1 MIEWSFLTQKV
12 WLNTLI
18 CHTLDGV
25 FDPEEIALHLS
36 TLPIAPIFWWPSTSS
51 LIRSQVQ
58 LISEWT
64 NRGKEESHKYYVAGD
79 IWFFHLNE
87 YVFGHLDLSHC
98 RNHSLVIRYTISCVE
113 NYQIWA
119 LILWSFERIFDW
131 ISTSFSLSLTR
142 ENVSYVHLNRSLCI
156 WLSSTHAF
164 SYSMFNKIFKHSQ
177 THFNIV
183 HTHTNIEIAVHIG
196 ICVER
201 IYSIMGWIQYER
213 WVKKESN

>member
-1 MIEWSFLTQKV
+1 MNEST
-12 WLNTLI
+12 
-18 CHTLDGV
+18 
-25 FDPEEIALHLS
+25 EE
-36 TLPIAPIFWWPSTSS
+36 
-51 LIRSQVQ
+51 
-58 LISEWT
+58 
-64 NRGKEESHKYYVAGD
+64 KKSHKYYVAGD

-98 RNHSLVIRYTISCVE
+98 RNHSLVIRYLISCVE

-131 ISTSFSLSLTR
+131 ISSSFSLSLTR
-142 ENVSYVHLNRSLCI
+142 KNVSYVHLNRSLCI

-183 HTHTNIEIAVHIG
+183 HTHTHTYRNRCTHRNMRWENIFDHGLNSIRAMSKK
-196 ICVER
+196 R
-201 IYSIMGWIQYER
+201 IELTSG
-213 WVKKESN
+213 